1 MVSTALATK
10 LRTMAGRSSLARA
23 LKVVAIWLP
32 LWLGPVALLY
42 LFLGGDNVFTRLSVF
57 FSQVAVFS
65 FGGAY
70 AVLAYVAQQA
80 VDDRRL
86 FSDRERSETPLP
98 VTSRTT
104 PLPCRSRSNA
114 VPVCGAMRSLRV
126 LWGSAPV
133 PAAAR
138 RAAASGCRSRPLA
151 PCPARR
157 PR

>member
-1 MVSTALATK
+1 M
-10 LRTMAGRSSLARA
+10 RA

-104 PLPCRSRSNA
+104 PLPCRSRSSA
-114 VPVCGAMRSLRV
+114 SGSRERLSLPATTP
-126 LWGSAPV
+126 LPCSAAAIGSFAGHSRTEAPV
-133 PAAAR
+133 FHAG
-138 RAAASGCRSRPLA
+138 S
-151 PCPARR
+151 
-157 PR
+157 